1 VIIGAG
7 QNGVKKISGIRGRFD
22 RDAWPEPKSVTVNP
36 LGKRARSVLYA
47 VVTEFIASGE
57 PVGSRLL
64 SKKYGFS
71 LSAATIRN
79 VLADLEDAGFLAQ
92 PHTSAGRVPTELAF
106 RLFVDA
112 LMRVQKLPDD
122 DAGRISEWLEDLKP
136 DADIPRETGKLLA
149 DLTGAP
155 AVILRARAE
164 TRTLLK
170 LRFIPTR
177 PGELLAVAVFLDGTV
192 ENRFIRVE
200 GPIADADLDRLH
212 GMLETVVEGRTL
224 PALRDAIRES
234 MSAQRAELR
243 ELHALGFALVR
254 SAAENAA
261 RGAEVVIEGQT
272 LLLDRPEFGSV
283 ERMRELLRALDDRE
297 RLVGLLDRA
306 VSTNNVQVFLG
317 EETGAAVGVPV
328 SLVAA
333 RYQDRGE
340 PGGAVGVIGP
350 TRMDYPVVVPLVAAA
365 AEAMSAAIARS
376 SERDPSKS

>member
-1 VIIGAG
+1 M
-7 QNGVKKISGIRGRFD
+7 S
-22 RDAWPEPKSVTVNP
+22 SVNP
-36 LGKRARSVLYA
+36 LSKRARSVLYA

-64 SKKYGFS
+64 TKKYGFS

-79 VLADLEDAGFLAQ
+79 VLADLEEEGYLAQ
-92 PHTSAGRVPTELAF
+92 PHTSAGRIPTELAF

-112 LMRVQKLPDD
+112 LMQVQKLPDG
-122 DAGRISEWLEDLKP
+122 DAGRISEWLEDLRP

-149 DLTGAP
+149 DLSGAP

-170 LRFIPTR
+170 LRFIGTR
-177 PGELLAVAVFLDGTV
+177 PGEMLAVAVFLDGTV
-192 ENRFIRVE
+192 ENRFIRVDGSISE
-200 GPIADADLDRLH
+200 SDLERLH
-212 GMLETVVEGRTL
+212 SMLEDVVPGRTL

-234 MSAQRAELR
+234 MSERRA
-243 ELHALGFALVR
+243 ALGALHELGYALVR
-254 SAAENAA
+254 SAAEGAA
-261 RGAEVVIEGQT
+261 RVADVVIEGQT

-297 RLVGLLDRA
+297 RLVGLLDQA
-306 VSTNNVQVFLG
+306 LVSDRVQVFLG
-317 EETGAAVGVPV
+317 DETGSAVGYPV

-333 RYQDRGE
+333 RYQERGG

-350 TRMDYPVVVPLVAAA
+350 TRMDYPLVVPLVAAA
-365 AEAMSAAIARS
+365 AEAMSAAIARGQ
-376 SERDPSKS
+376 EPRDPNKSNG

>member
-1 VIIGAG
+1 
-7 QNGVKKISGIRGRFD
+7 
-22 RDAWPEPKSVTVNP
+22 
-36 LGKRARSVLYA
+36 
-47 VVTEFIASGE
+47 VTEFIASGE

-79 VLADLEDAGFLAQ
+79 VLADLEDEGYLAQ
-92 PHTSAGRVPTELAF
+92 PHTSAGRIPTELAF

-112 LMRVQKLPDD
+112 LMQVQKLPED
-122 DAGRISEWLEDLKP
+122 DAGRISEWLAELRP

-149 DLTGAP
+149 DLSGAP

-170 LRFIPTR
+170 LRFIATR
-177 PGELLAVAVFLDGTV
+177 PGEMLAVAVFLDGTV
-192 ENRFIRVE
+192 ENRFLRLEV
-200 GPIADADLDRLH
+200 PIADSELERLH
-212 GMLETVVEGRTL
+212 GMLEEVAPGRTL
-224 PALRDAIRES
+224 PALRDAIHES
-234 MSAQRAELR
+234 MSVRRAELGVLH
-243 ELHALGFALVR
+243 ELGYSLVR
-254 SAAENAA
+254 STAESAA
-261 RGAEVVIEGQT
+261 RVADVVIEGQT
-272 LLLDRPEFGSV
+272 LLLDRPEFGNV

-306 VSTNNVQVFLG
+306 LVSDRVQVFLG
-317 EETGAAVGVPV
+317 DETSGMGFPV
-328 SLVAA
+328 SVVAA
-333 RYQDRGE
+333 RYQERGE

-376 SERDPSKS
+376 TEPRDPNKPNG